1 MSDRNTDSE
10 PAAGHSENVPPE
22 AGTAPQGGQAGQ
34 HGHPPQQTE
43 SVTDLATDPVTKTYV
58 KFLAATFA
66 LVGAAASVA
75 VILVGFVGGSP
86 LSSSLIDAAQAAM
99 QMSGSSPSADIASMM
114 DQLYVNR
121 LAFQA
126 INGAPLAAAVL
137 GVGSGFYVANHLDSS
152 DRHTYVTAALGAG
165 IGAAL
170 LVAIVGALVTTL
182 AVSPI
187 QLPEQAQQ
195 AAGSTTLSGG
205 SVSGAISVV
214 YIGGT
219 DLAFKKLALNSVAIG
234 VGVGLVSTGAAY
246 VSRELSPVN

>member
-10 PAAGHSENVPPE
+10 PASGQSEPAQPE
-22 AGTAPQGGQAGQ
+22 AGTAPRGGQPGQ
-34 HGHPPQQTE
+34 HGRPPQQSA

-66 LVGAAASVA
+66 LVGLSASAA

-99 QMSGSSPSADIASMM
+99 QMSGSSTNADIGSMM

-121 LAFQA
+121 LAFQV

-152 DRHTYVTAALGAG
+152 DRHTYVAAALGAG

-182 AVSPI
+182 AISPI

-195 AAGSTTLSGG
+195 AAGSSMLTGG
-205 SVSGAISVV
+205 SINGAISVV

-219 DLAFKKLALNSVAIG
+219 NLAFKKLAFNSVAIG
-234 VGVGLVSTGAAY
+234 VGVGIVSAGAAH